1 MKNQNSHLSQVI
13 RQHLAG
19 TQAPEDF
26 TPRRAYGDLPP
37 GMLPKQPW
45 KPASVLVPLVERD
58 SGHTVLL
65 TRRTERLQDHA
76 GQVSFPGG
84 SAEQVDQDP
93 VQTALR
99 ETEEETG
106 LSRRFID
113 IIGYLRGYLTITG
126 YAVTPVVG
134 LVQPGFELRPDPLE
148 VAEIFEVPLAWL
160 RDPHNR
166 QVHRRQLAGHEVG
179 YYQFEYAGHTIWG
192 ATAAMLVGFV
202 GDLEQWTTT

>member
-1 MKNQNSHLSQVI
+1 MNIQNNQLSQVI
-13 RQHLAG
+13 RRHLANTHPPG
-19 TQAPEDF
+19 DF

-45 KPASVLVPLVERD
+45 KSASVLVPLVERS

-65 TRRTERLQDHA
+65 TKRTDQLQYHS

-84 SAEQVDQDP
+84 SAEHIDRGP
-93 VQTALR
+93 IQTALR

-106 LSRRFID
+106 LARNFIEV
-113 IIGYLRGYLTITG
+113 IGYLDGYLTITG

-134 LVQPGFELRPDPLE
+134 LVQPGFRLRPDPVE
-148 VAEIFEVPLAWL
+148 VAEIFEVPLVWL
-160 RDPHNR
+160 CDPGNL
-166 QVHRRQLAGHEVG
+166 QVHRRQLAGQEVG
-179 YYQFEYAGHTIWG
+179 YYQFDYDGHTIWG

-202 GDLEQWTTT
+202 GKLEQWTAV